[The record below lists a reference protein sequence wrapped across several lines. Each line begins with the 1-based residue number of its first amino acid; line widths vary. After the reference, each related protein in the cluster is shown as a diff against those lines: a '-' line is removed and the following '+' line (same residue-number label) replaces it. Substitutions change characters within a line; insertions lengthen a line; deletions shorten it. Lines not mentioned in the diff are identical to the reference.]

1 MGFIIVLAT
10 PVFLLAIA
18 FEWWWGWRLSR
29 QGKTTAQTYRWD
41 DAINSISLGV
51 ISQLSAVFTRLL
63 RITLYTLVFE
73 QVALFPQAEFWN
85 SWYGVLIALVLY
97 DFCYYGYHRA
107 SHEVALFW
115 GGHVVHHQS
124 NHYNL
129 STALRQTTSGVLVGW
144 IFYLPMAVIG
154 VTPLVFGIVA
164 LIDLLYQFWVHT
176 EHVGKL
182 GWFDRWFCSPSNHR
196 VHHAVNDAYVDKN
209 YGGIWVVWDRLF
221 GSFKEEDMREPC
233 VYGTR
238 APLNSWDPLWANW
251 QVYSGLVHDSW
262 HAARWRDKL
271 GVWLRHPGWR
281 PADVALRFPTPAFSL
296 AQHAAFKPEQQRSSL
311 QWAVGWFVL
320 LLGAAAEVL
329 WHMDSMPWGDA
340 AVCVLAVTAGLWGV
354 NALLQNRITPLLCA
368 FVQMACLST
377 AAGAC
382 AWTDVFNLAKPL
394 ALMLLMFVAWLPN
407 GLADKPQTWLVRALV
422 LSWVGDVLLLYPGLF
437 LPGLVAFLAAHVCYF
452 KLLNMDAPL
461 LPNRSALL
469 RCVLAGALMYAVLF
483 FNGLQ
488 MDMRIPVA
496 LYVAVISLM
505 AAQAWGRSTH
515 LKDSGGLMT
524 AIGATLFMLS
534 DSLLAVDTFINPL
547 PYAGLWVLATY
558 YAAQALMVSGV
569 LLSLRQQAD
578 ASQKKPAT
586 QASQFRNT

>member
-18 FEWWWGWRLSR
+18 FECWWGWRLAR
-29 QGKTTAQTYRWD
+29 QGHATAQTYRFD

-63 RITLYTLVFE
+63 RITIYTLVFE
-73 QVALFPQAEFWN
+73 QVALFPQPEFWH

-97 DFCYYGYHRA
+97 DFCYYWYHRV
-107 SHEVALFW
+107 SHEVGLFW

-129 STALRQTTSGVLVGW
+129 STALRQTTSGVAVGW

-154 VTPLVFGIVA
+154 VTPFVFGIVA

-182 GWFDRWFCSPSNHR
+182 GWFDRWLCSPSNHR
-196 VHHAVNDAYVDKN
+196 VHHAVNDVYVDRN
-209 YGGIWVVWDRLF
+209 YGGIWMVWDRLF
-221 GSFKEEDMREPC
+221 GSFKEEDPLVPC

-251 QVYSGLVHDSW
+251 QVYSGLLKDSW
-262 HAARWRDKL
+262 HTSRWRDKL

-281 PADVALRFPTPAFSL
+281 PADVAARFAQPAFAL
-296 AQHAAFKPEQQRSSL
+296 DHHLPFKPTQTRSSL
-311 QWAVGWFVL
+311 QWAIGWFVL
-320 LLGAAAEVL
+320 LLGVAADVL
-329 WHMDSMPWGDA
+329 WHMDSMAWGDA

-354 NALLQNRITPLLCA
+354 NALLQNRITPVLCA
-368 FVQMACLST
+368 FVQMAALST

-382 AWTDVFNLAKPL
+382 GWEDVFNLAKPM
-394 ALMLLMFVAWLPN
+394 ALMLLMFVAWLPD
-407 GLADKPQTWLVRALV
+407 GLADKPQTWLVRALG

-437 LPGLVAFLAAHVCYF
+437 LPGLVAFLAAQICYF
-452 KLLNMDAPL
+452 KLLNMDAPVL
-461 LPNRSALL
+461 SNRRAVV
-469 RCVLAGALMYAVLF
+469 RCALAGALMYGVLF
-483 FNGLQ
+483 FNGLPAE
-488 MDMRIPVA
+488 MRLPVA
-496 LYVAVISLM
+496 VYVSVIALM
-505 AAQAWGRSTH
+505 AAQAWGRSAH
-515 LKDSGGLMT
+515 LNDKGSLLT
-524 AIGATLFMLS
+524 AVGATVFMLS

-547 PYAGLWVLATY
+547 PYAGLWVLTSY
-558 YAAQALMVSGV
+558 YLAQGLMVSGV

-578 ASQKKPAT
+578 ALLKKPAT
-586 QASQFRNT
+586 QASQFRNA